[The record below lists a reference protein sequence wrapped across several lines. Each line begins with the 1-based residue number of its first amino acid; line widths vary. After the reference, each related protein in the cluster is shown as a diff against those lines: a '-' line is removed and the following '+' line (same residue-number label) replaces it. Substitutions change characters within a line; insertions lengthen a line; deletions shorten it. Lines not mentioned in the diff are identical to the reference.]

1 MSKFLLLAI
10 FLLAA
15 VSVPV
20 ILFLFNFPRTI
31 NSFQIF
37 PSRSWDQTENSREKH
52 SFHPDCPCFRCP
64 PEYNIASGVHQNII
78 LLQVSEYKA
87 RCAVHVSSHFRTI
100 PPLLGASEP
109 VKISAN
115 TVAGSNVGV

>member
-20 ILFLFNFPRTI
+20 ILFLFNFPRTL

-37 PSRSWDQTENSREKH
+37 PSRSWDQTENSEEKH

-64 PEYNIASGVHQNII
+64 PEYNFASDRSEYNRFRCQNIRQGKVCSSR
-78 LLQVSEYKA
+78 LLS
-87 RCAVHVSSHFRTI
+87 FRTI

-109 VKISAN
+109 VEISAN

>member
-1 MSKFLLLAI
+1 MSKFLLLAL

-37 PSRSWDQTENSREKH
+37 PSRSWDHTENSGDKH
-52 SFHPDCPCFRCP
+52 IFHPDCPCFRCP
-64 PEYNIASGVHQNII
+64 PEYNFASDRSEYNRFK
-78 LLQVSEYKA
+78 VSEYKVK
-87 RCAVHVSSHFRTI
+87 CAVHVSSHFRTI

-109 VKISAN
+109 VEISAN
-115 TVAGSNVGV
+115 TVPGSNVGV